1 MQTVART
8 KKAKDTQKS
17 ALSGTTWASHPDS
30 TLEAIRPSEYAEKTV
45 VMTAAIRSR
54 GTPRER

>member
-17 ALSGTTWASHPDS
+17 ALRGTTWASHPES
-30 TLEAIRPSEYAEKTV
+30 TLEAIRPSE
-45 VMTAAIRSR
+45 
-54 GTPRER
+54 